1 MMMTNALMLPLY
13 HTGLQWRAR
22 INKGLR
28 LKCTDLLLSKII
40 DKLEFKSQVKGPKS
54 FGVNLSLKITS
65 STCST
70 FLSSK
75 INKNKSLEKLCPN
88 VIQRP

>member
-1 MMMTNALMLPLY
+1 MMMTNALMLPPY

-40 DKLEFKSQVKGPKS
+40 DKLEFESQVTGPKS
-54 FGVNLSLKITS
+54 FGYIVHLSNFPQLNGLQKQV
-65 STCST
+65 
-70 FLSSK
+70 
-75 INKNKSLEKLCPN
+75 P
-88 VIQRP
+88 

>member
-1 MMMTNALMLPLY
+1 MKFMMMTNALMLPPY

-40 DKLEFKSQVKGPKS
+40 DKLEFKSQVTGPKS
-54 FGVNLSLKITS
+54 FGVNSKFVPKNHILAHLFN
-65 STCST
+65 
-70 FLSSK
+70 FLSSEGFK
-75 INKNKSLEKLCPN
+75 K
-88 VIQRP
+88 